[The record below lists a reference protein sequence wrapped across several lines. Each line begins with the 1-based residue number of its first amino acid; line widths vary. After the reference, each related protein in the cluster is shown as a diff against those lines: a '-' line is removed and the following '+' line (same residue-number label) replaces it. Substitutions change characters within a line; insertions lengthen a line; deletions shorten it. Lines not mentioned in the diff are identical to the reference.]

1 MGVWARI
8 NDAHPLI
15 PPYAHPVFLS
25 LVKCIPNFSE
35 GRRQE
40 VIAAIAEALSSVPQA
55 LLTNFSADAD
65 HHRSVFTL
73 MGTPS
78 AVKKAMMRGARRAV
92 ELIDLNGHHGAHP
105 RIGAVDVVPFVPLAE
120 TTMEECQALAHEF
133 GKQFVEELNVPVYFY
148 EEAAQRPER
157 RNLAHF
163 RQKGFEFL
171 REHSGEEPY
180 RPDLGPTQLHPT
192 AGATAVGARKPLVA
206 LNVNLGTTDITV
218 AHRIARALRERDGG
232 LRGVKAMGVNL
243 ATRGLVQVSC
253 NIVEPDVTP
262 LYRVLEN
269 VRLEAAR
276 YGVPVVESEIIGTL
290 PSQVLVDTLNYY
302 VQLKTF
308 QTSQIDDVWI
318 ERLKAEMRDDGE

>member
-1 MGVWARI
+1 MNPI
-8 NDAHPLI
+8 
-15 PPYAHPVFLS
+15 
-25 LVKCIPNFSE
+25 VKCIPNFSE

-40 VIAAIAEALSSVPQA
+40 VVAAIAEALSSVPQA

-78 AVKKAMMRGARRAV
+78 AVKEAMMRGTRRAV
-92 ELIDLNGHHGAHP
+92 ELIDLNAHSGAHP
-105 RIGAVDVVPFVPLAE
+105 RIGAVDVVPFVPIAE
-120 TTMEECQALAHEF
+120 TTMEACRELAHEF
-133 GKQFVEELNVPVYFY
+133 GKQLVAELNVPVYFY

-157 RNLAHF
+157 RNLANF
-163 RQKGFEFL
+163 RQVGFEFL
-171 REHSGEEPY
+171 RERSGEEQY
-180 RPDLGPTQLHPT
+180 HPDLGPTQLHPT

-206 LNVNLGTTDITV
+206 FNVNLGTTDITV

-232 LRGVKAMGVNL
+232 LRGVKAMGVSL
-243 ATRGLVQVSC
+243 ATRGMTQVSF
-253 NIVEPDVTP
+253 NIVEPEGQP

-276 YGVPVVESEIIGTL
+276 CGVSVVESEIIGTL

-302 VQLKTF
+302 VQLRTF
-308 QTSQIDDVWI
+308 QTSQIDDLWI
-318 ERLKAEMRDDGE
+318 ERLKTIDTGQGTRDTGHGI

>member
-1 MGVWARI
+1 
-8 NDAHPLI
+8 
-15 PPYAHPVFLS
+15 LS

-40 VIAAIAEALSSVPQA
+40 VVAAIAEVLSSVPQA
-55 LLTNFSADAD
+55 LLTDFSADAD
-65 HHRSVFTL
+65 HNRSVFTL

-78 AVKKAMMRGARRAV
+78 AVKEAMMRGARRAV
-92 ELIDLNGHHGAHP
+92 ALIDLNAHGGAHP

-120 TTMEECQALAHEF
+120 TTMAECRELAHEF
-133 GKQFVEELNVPVYFY
+133 GKQLVEELNVPVYFY
-148 EEAAQRPER
+148 EETAQRPER

-163 RQKGFEFL
+163 RQVGFEFL

-180 RPDLGPTQLHPT
+180 RPDLGPIQLHPT

-206 LNVNLGTTDITV
+206 FNVNLGTTDITI
-218 AHRIARALRERDGG
+218 AQRIARALRERDGG

-243 ATRGLVQVSC
+243 ATRGMVQVSC

-276 YGVPVVESEIIGTL
+276 YGVSVVESEIIGTL

-318 ERLKAEMRDDGE
+318 ERLKAEMRDDG